1 MVRYPFLATRE
12 LQLPSRM
19 QMLWIIASLVSVS
32 TIMIVLIAV
41 TEPSDED
48 TECEVDPKIRTGG

>member
-1 MVRYPFLATRE
+1 
-12 LQLPSRM
+12 
-19 QMLWIIASLVSVS
+19 MLWIIASLVSVS